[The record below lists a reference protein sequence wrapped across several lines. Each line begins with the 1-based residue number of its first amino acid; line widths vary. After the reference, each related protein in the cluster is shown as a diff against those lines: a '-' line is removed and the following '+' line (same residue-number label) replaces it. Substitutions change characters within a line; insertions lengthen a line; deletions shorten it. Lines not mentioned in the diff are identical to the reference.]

1 MPASEAASSIDPVDL
16 ARFEAIGEDWW
27 DPEGSMR
34 PLHQIN
40 PLRIAW
46 LRDVMTRHFRR
57 QPGPLPLE
65 GLAILDIG
73 CGAGLLAEPLSRP
86 RGST

>member
-1 MPASEAASSIDPVDL
+1 MPVSQASPSVDPADV

-40 PLRIAW
+40 PLRIVPAGHRRLVQ
-46 LRDVMTRHFRR
+46 LRHVIDTEPIHW
-57 QPGPLPLE
+57 PN
-65 GLAILDIG
+65 IDI
-73 CGAGLLAEPLSRP
+73 
-86 RGST
+86 